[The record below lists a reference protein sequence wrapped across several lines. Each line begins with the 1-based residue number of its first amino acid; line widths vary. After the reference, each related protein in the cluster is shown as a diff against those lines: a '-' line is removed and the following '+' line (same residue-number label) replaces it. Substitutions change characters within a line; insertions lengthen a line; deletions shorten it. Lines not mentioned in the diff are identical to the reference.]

1 MSNKLEKSIWFE
13 KINEIIIILYIIK
26 TYSYEQKTRDAFTLN
41 YPNTTEYILKIRI
54 FII

>member
-13 KINEIIIILYIIK
+13 KINEIVIK
-26 TYSYEQKTRDAFTLN
+26 TYSYDQKTRDAFTLN
-41 YPNTTEYILKIRI
+41 YPNTTGYILKIRI